1 MPAITRWQQGV
12 AHLLR
17 GVNYDYAR
25 ILISGMDGAIYF
37 ASMTGGNLWY
47 DLDGSGKGKAVLIAV
62 LDNHVQIEHTD
73 FWVI

>member
-1 MPAITRWQQGV
+1 
-12 AHLLR
+12 
-17 GVNYDYAR
+17 
-25 ILISGMDGAIYF
+25 MDGAIYF